1 MWLLFKKIQKARE
14 SETRSNLDS
23 PPNLSDPYMSLNFSQ
38 LQNESIRQGY
48 LIDFFQPWLSVIL
61 ELSLLSLQ
69 KCIITKGEQEMAS
82 HSNMTCFPF

>member
-1 MWLLFKKIQKARE
+1 MGLLFKKIPKARE
-14 SETRSNLDS
+14 SETHSHLDS
-23 PPNLSDPYMSLNFSQ
+23 SPNLPDPYTSLIFSQ

-48 LIDFFQPWLSVIL
+48 LIDFFQPWLSMIL

-82 HSNMTCFPF
+82 HCDTTCFPF